1 MDKGKQKNQ
10 YLEINIYW
18 IYCRLSFIRIMF
30 LYVVCWMI
38 LLTMKGKRKE
48 KKSDARLQTKT
59 DWTPRLWVEAQ
70 CSICPTTYLRS
81 HRTPITC
88 FIHSREKRKRKE
100 RRAVKRKWKAWCP
113 WTPIT
118 CFIHRREKRKRKERR
133 AAKRKWKAWCPWT
146 RANKGRSDQNAI
158 WLNMP
163 NSAQNSK
170 LHTKKYICHTSKTSK
185 DREWGNNKRE
195 KKIPMIRQR
204 QIGGGEAQ
212 SQWLNM
218 PLLPRP
224 CVPTVVHYNVF
235 CSHSN
240 TTHYNVEPHNCTF
253 SIWIYCMNSELHCR
267 VNMGLFV

>member
-100 RRAVKRKWKAWCP
+100 RRKWKENEKSDAHGLEQTKADQTRMPFGSICP
-113 WTPIT
+113 ILHKTASYIQKNIFVT
-118 CFIHRREKRKRKERR
+118 HQKHQKARSGGTTKEKRKSR
-133 AAKRKWKAWCPWT
+133 W
-146 RANKGRSDQNAI
+146 SD
-158 WLNMP
+158 
-163 NSAQNSK
+163 
-170 LHTKKYICHTSKTSK
+170 K
-185 DREWGNNKRE
+185 DRLVVAKPEVNGS
-195 KKIPMIRQR
+195 ICLYCPDLVFPQLYITMC
-204 QIGGGEAQ
+204 
-212 SQWLNM
+212 S
-218 PLLPRP
+218 
-224 CVPTVVHYNVF
+224 VPTATPH
-235 CSHSN
+235 CQL
-240 TTHYNVEPHNCTF
+240 HNCTF
-253 SIWIYCMNSELHCR
+253 SIWIYCMKSEIHCR
-267 VNMGLFV
+267 LNMGLFV